1 MNEFDK
7 IVGLSYLRGMHL
19 NDSKTMLGSRKDRHE
34 NIGMYVLLFLHSRC
48 YIRHINRGY
57 LGLSAF
63 RNLMSD
69 ERVQDIPLILET
81 PSFEA
86 PREVWTKEIAV
97 LQQLSE
103 TVTNSTENQDVL
115 RSIIGDAQDDETL
128 VDVITD
134 VVKTM
139 EGAKTIKTAGK
150 QGTKAGKRKR
160 DEDDNDDEVEGQE

>member
-1 MNEFDK
+1 
-7 IVGLSYLRGMHL
+7 
-19 NDSKTMLGSRKDRHE
+19 
-34 NIGMYVLLFLHSRC
+34 
-48 YIRHINRGY
+48 
-57 LGLSAF
+57 
-63 RNLMSD
+63 MSD

>member
-160 DEDDNDDEVEGQE
+160 DEDNDEVEGQE